1 MFKRNNKSDKIDY
14 QNVNDTVLLFNK
26 ILKLLFFVLL
36 VCGIFVTTYILKQ
49 WNIFPI
55 FKTILKVLTPFFI
68 GFIIAWLFNPIVK
81 FLCKHKFNRVF
92 ATLVV
97 YVGFLALL
105 TVFIIYSVP
114 TLTNQFNEFIN
125 IIPKITNSLKDY
137 ANSICEFFAPLLGG
151 DVDNVKTEL
160 LNSISDIAKNISI
173 GLPDKVFG
181 IMTSIVS
188 GFGTLLMGLF
198 IGLYMLFDFDNV
210 SRVLINFLPVNWRE
224 DARNLVDIS
233 NRTLVNYIQGI
244 LLTTTL
250 IWIENSI
257 GFSIAGLKAS
267 ILFALFSGVTNIIP
281 YVGPYIGGVP
291 AVIVGF
297 SQGITTGII
306 VLISL
311 VVAQLLDN
319 VIFTPLVQSKNLKLH
334 PVTIIIALLV
344 FGHFFGI
351 VGMVIAVPLIATFKT
366 IFQYFNKKYE
376 IIKINEEINEEI
388 KYDKK
393 VDTN

>member
-1 MFKRNNKSDKIDY
+1 MFKKNNKSDKIDY

-26 ILKLLFFVLL
+26 ILRLLFFVLI
-36 VCGIFVTTYILKQ
+36 VCGIFITSYILKQ

-81 FLCKHKFNRVF
+81 FLCRHKFNRVC

-97 YVGFLALL
+97 YIGFLALF
-105 TVFIIYSVP
+105 TIFVIYSVP
-114 TLTNQFNEFIN
+114 TLTNQFNEFVN

-137 ANSICEFFAPLLGG
+137 TNSICEFFAPLLGG
-151 DVDNVKTEL
+151 DVDNVKTGL
-160 LNSISDIAKNISI
+160 LNSISDIAKNIST

-181 IMTSIVS
+181 IMTSIIS

-210 SRVLINFLPVNWRE
+210 SRVLINFLPANWRD

-244 LLTTTL
+244 FLTTTL

-267 ILFALFSGVTNIIP
+267 ILFALFSGITNVIP

-297 SQGITTGII
+297 SQSITTGII

-351 VGMVIAVPLIATFKT
+351 VGMVVAVPLIATFKT
-366 IFQYFNKKYE
+366 IFHYFNKKYE

-388 KYDKK
+388 EKEKK
-393 VDTN
+393 